1 MRHREGKGLFIV
13 IEGVD
18 GAGKTTLRNWVA
30 DWFDLHG
37 VNVIRTREPGGTPE
51 AELLRKRILMD
62 RGADDEQLSPMTKTL
77 MHMACRSMHLE
88 TVIKPA
94 LQANK
99 VIISDRFCDSTFT
112 YQSQE
117 GVRLSTLQALHEVA
131 FNDFYPDLTI
141 YLDGSQEVFSKR
153 LDARD
158 GDSNYYDRAGGE
170 FHDNNRKVYKQ
181 LVATSPWRYAV
192 IDAEQPE
199 QQVHAQVIPHLMRLF
214 NDYIKR
220 PKP

>member
-1 MRHREGKGLFIV
+1 MQQSERKGLFIV

-18 GAGKTTLRNWVA
+18 GSGKTTLRNWVA

-37 VNVIRTREPGGTPE
+37 VAAVRTREPGGTSE
-51 AELLRKRILMD
+51 AELLRQRILMD
-62 RGADDEQLSPMTKTL
+62 RAPDDEQLSPMTKTL
-77 MHMACRSMHLE
+77 MHMACRSMHLD
-88 TVIKPA
+88 TLIKPA

-99 VIISDRFCDSTFT
+99 IIISDRFCDSTFT

-117 GVRLSTLQALHEVA
+117 GVRLSTLQALHEIA
-131 FNDFYPDLTI
+131 YNDFYPDLTI
-141 YLDGSQEVFSKR
+141 YLDGSQDVFGKR
-153 LDARD
+153 LAGRE
-158 GDSNYYDRAGGE
+158 GSSNYYDRAPSE
-170 FHDNNRKVYKQ
+170 FHDNNRKIYKQ
-181 LVATSPWRYAV
+181 LAATSPWRYAV

-214 NDYIKR
+214 NDYAKR